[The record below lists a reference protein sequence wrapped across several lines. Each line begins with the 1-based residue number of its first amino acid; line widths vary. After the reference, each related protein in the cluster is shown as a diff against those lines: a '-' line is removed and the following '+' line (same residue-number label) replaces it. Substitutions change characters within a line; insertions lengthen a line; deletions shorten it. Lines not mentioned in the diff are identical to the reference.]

1 VSPSHPIVAVR
12 RPPVVTPR
20 PLPRSPVGQ
29 RPPLLGPPG
38 LTVPS
43 PEVAGAAS
51 TSPVFIYVIT
61 LSMLLVATAI
71 AIAAL
76 IVVRRSD

>member
-1 VSPSHPIVAVR
+1 MI
-12 RPPVVTPR
+12 VTPR
-20 PLPRSPVGQ
+20 VPRAPFGE
-29 RPPLLGPPG
+29 RPPPLAPPG

-43 PEVAGAAS
+43 PAVVGAVP
-51 TSPVFIYVIT
+51 TSSVSVYVIT

-76 IVVRRSD
+76 VLVRRSD